1 MSFCANRAKE
11 SGSAAAS
18 M

>member
-1 MSFCANRAKE
+1 MSFCANRTKE

-18 M
+18 T